1 MKSEQSLLIFFLIF
15 IIIRHEEPPTSWG
28 WLSSSAVSLV
38 FGLCN
43 SSDLVHLTIEFWFL
57 SSSLSA
63 LVTLT
68 LCQLANARAHF
79 SYPAWTLITTSDYI
93 SITHV
98 TTVTTVTNDTNVKLN
113 IYDLLRWYLNI
124 FVKVLGILLFLIS
137 HSSLY
142 LLQFKSLNRNSEIR
156 GWEIRKEE
164 DYIDDTVWIIVN
176 IWKKYPIELR
186 NMQLRNEG
194 NARDVKSVCRNQW
207 YIIIQPLVCFFASF
221 YFLSTGE

>member
-1 MKSEQSLLIFFLIF
+1 MRLIVIF
-15 IIIRHEEPPTSWG
+15 CRFSGIWSP
-28 WLSSSAVSLV
+28 
-38 FGLCN
+38 CN

-207 YIIIQPLVCFFASF
+207 YIIIQTLVCFFASF